1 MSTSPRTLMRI
12 HFHLPEPDPDLYEQL
27 LAVITDVTPQV
38 EAHPADF
45 SADADLTGALR
56 YWGQDAA
63 GLVDVIRL
71 RALALHGVPTSA
83 GAGPSRMIAAMA
95 AALAPT
101 GSATIVANTPYD
113 ISAFLRPRPATALP
127 GIGPAA
133 ARTLGR
139 LGITSVGDIAD
150 TSLATLQ
157 RILGVAAGRQ
167 AHDRALGIDDRPIV
181 PAAAPR
187 SLSLSH
193 RFDHDEL
200 DPDQHHRAVLGLT
213 EQIGAALRDD
223 RQVAQGLTLTVTYAD
238 RSQTTRTRSLAEAT
252 AHTPALAATAREL
265 LTSLG
270 LQRARVRSLSLRA
283 ERLQPAETAVH
294 QLTLGTE
301 DDRARDL
308 EAALDRARSR
318 YRSGIVGSA
327 AAYRHAS

>member
-1 MSTSPRTLMRI
+1 
-12 HFHLPEPDPDLYEQL
+12 
-27 LAVITDVTPQV
+27 
-38 EAHPADF
+38 
-45 SADADLTGALR
+45 
-56 YWGQDAA
+56 
-63 GLVDVIRL
+63 
-71 RALALHGVPTSA
+71 
-83 GAGPSRMIAAMA
+83 MA
-95 AALAPT
+95 AALTPP

-113 ISAFLRPRPATALP
+113 IAAFLRPQPAAALP

-139 LGITSVGDIAD
+139 LGIHTVGEIAD
-150 TSLATLQ
+150 TSLTTLQ

-213 EQIGAALRDD
+213 EHIGAALRDD
-223 RQVAQGLTLTVTYAD
+223 RQVAQGLTLTVTYVD

-265 LTSLG
+265 LTTLG

-294 QLTLGTE
+294 QLPLGTN

-308 EAALDRARSR
+308 EAALDRARAR
-318 YRSGIVGSA
+318 YRPGIVGSA